1 MSDLCQVLG
10 PGWRSTGVRC
20 GWAAGNETRASLNQP
35 PADVEHTCT
44 LSGAAELL
52 ARDLTQGREGGE
64 TPRPALG
71 LSY

>member
-35 PADVEHTCT
+35 PADVEHAER
-44 LSGAAELL
+44 SGRAAGT
-52 ARDLTQGREGGE
+52 RPDTGQGKGGK
-64 TPRPALG
+64 RPG
-71 LSY
+71 LHWD